1 MNKRILTIL
10 TALCLTGALAGCG
23 TGNPGSVPASSQPAP
38 ETTVGTTAPPT
49 TSPPTQPKGD
59 FNIFTGE
66 DSLAAGADT
75 RPVAVMIGNNDKSRP
90 QYGLDQAD
98 MYVEAE
104 TEGGITRI
112 MAVFANAA
120 RVPAQLGPVRSARS
134 PFALLAQSLDAVYC
148 HAGGST
154 AGLATV
160 KNLGIHHID
169 GLVYDGSTFWRDAN
183 LKRTKGLEYSMM
195 TSGDKL
201 GARMKSANIR
211 RKGKL
216 TSLFTFGEG
225 AGSGAGKTVQ
235 VFFSGA
241 QTISFQYDAG
251 TGLYT
256 KYNGAVGK
264 GSPHKTAG
272 GKALTASNVLVL
284 YDTKYAE
291 NAYTIGFNLKSGGGL
306 LVSGGTSRPVSWS
319 RSSSKLSITE
329 KAGSPAMMATGKT
342 YICLVSKGNEGNTKV
357 G

>member
-1 MNKRILTIL
+1 
-10 TALCLTGALAGCG
+10 
-23 TGNPGSVPASSQPAP
+23 
-38 ETTVGTTAPPT
+38 
-49 TSPPTQPKGD
+49 
-59 FNIFTGE
+59 
-66 DSLAAGADT
+66 
-75 RPVAVMIGNNDKSRP
+75 
-90 QYGLDQAD
+90 
-98 MYVEAE
+98 
-104 TEGGITRI
+104 
-112 MAVFANAA
+112 
-120 RVPAQLGPVRSARS
+120 
-134 PFALLAQSLDAVYC
+134 
-148 HAGGST
+148 
-154 AGLATV
+154 
-160 KNLGIHHID
+160 
-169 GLVYDGSTFWRDAN
+169 
-183 LKRTKGLEYSMM
+183 MM

-272 GKALTASNVLVL
+272 GKALTASNVL
-284 YDTKYAE
+284 
-291 NAYTIGFNLKSGGGL
+291 

-329 KAGSPAMMATGKT
+329 KDGSPAKMATGKT

>member
-134 PFALLAQSLDAVYC
+134 PFALLAQSLD
-148 HAGGST
+148 
-154 AGLATV
+154 
-160 KNLGIHHID
+160 GI
-169 GLVYDGSTFWRDAN
+169 LS
-183 LKRTKGLEYSMM
+183 
-195 TSGDKL
+195 
-201 GARMKSANIR
+201 R
-211 RKGKL
+211 RWQHG
-216 TSLFTFGEG
+216 G
-225 AGSGAGKTVQ
+225 AG
-235 VFFSGA
+235 
-241 QTISFQYDAG
+241 
-251 TGLYT
+251 
-256 KYNGAVGK
+256 
-264 GSPHKTAG
+264 H
-272 GKALTASNVLVL
+272 
-284 YDTKYAE
+284 
-291 NAYTIGFNLKSGGGL
+291 
-306 LVSGGTSRPVSWS
+306 R
-319 RSSSKLSITE
+319 E
-329 KAGSPAMMATGKT
+329 KPGDPSH
-342 YICLVSKGNEGNTKV
+342 
-357 G
+357 